1 MRRLGCLA
9 RRLSVSSESGSPQC
23 VRYVEDWSSELELR
37 AQVRSERFPRLLA
50 VMETALTPPQIVFE
64 LASGSR
70 GLDYVEEVW
79 QTTNR

>member
-1 MRRLGCLA
+1 
-9 RRLSVSSESGSPQC
+9 